1 MRLRV
6 AAGRCLAFAA
16 LHLAAGAAPAAAQPL
31 ADLMAR
37 MDARAEHYGAIAQ
50 RIWELAEVGYRE
62 NESAAL
68 LRDELRAAG
77 FEIDDGV
84 AGIPTAFVATW
95 GTGRPLI
102 GILGEY
108 DALPGLS
115 QEVAAEKKPR
125 VAGGAGHGC
134 GHNLLGTASALAAL
148 SVRDS
153 LLYRQAPGTVR
164 FYGTPAEEG
173 GGAKVF
179 MLRSGLFTDLDAVL
193 TWHPGDRNQ
202 ASSASTLAVIDAKF
216 RFQGQAAHAAHS
228 PEAGRSA
235 LDAALLT
242 THAIDLLREHVP
254 QETRLH
260 YVLSG
265 GGAAP
270 NIVPD
275 FAELHLL
282 ARHPDPRVL
291 DGVWERVLACARA
304 GALATGTKAQ
314 EQIVSSYANV
324 LPNEALTRLLDKNLR
339 LAGGGFRY
347 TPEEQSFAEALR
359 RTFSVEGA
367 LPLGSQEGAQPP
379 ATGYESASTDV
390 GDVSWVV
397 PTGQLTTATDVPGT
411 PGHSWQSTACAG
423 SSIGR
428 KGMLLAAKALTLTAM
443 DLLTDP
449 EQLKAVRDDFK
460 ARKGGAEYRSR
471 LPADAQPPLDYREKA
486 PAEP

>member
-1 MRLRV
+1 MSLGRGKRASFVLATLV
-6 AAGRCLAFAA
+6 AAGSV
-16 LHLAAGAAPAAAQPL
+16 APVTAQPL

-37 MDARAEHYGAIAQ
+37 MDARAEHYGQIAQ
-50 RIWELAEVGYRE
+50 RIWELAEVGYQE
-62 NESAAL
+62 HESAAL
-68 LRDELRAAG
+68 LREELRKAG
-77 FEIDDGV
+77 FEIDEGV

-95 GTGRPLI
+95 GSGRPLI

-115 QEVAAEKKPR
+115 QVAVAEKKPR
-125 VAGGAGHGC
+125 VEGGAGHGC

-148 SVRDS
+148 SVRDA
-153 LLYRQAPGTVR
+153 LLFRQAPGTVR

-179 MLRSGLFTDLDAVL
+179 MLRAGMFTDLDAVL

-216 RFQGQAAHAAHS
+216 RFRGQAAHAAHS

-235 LDAALLT
+235 LDAAMLT
-242 THAIDLLREHVP
+242 THGIDLLREHVP

-260 YVLSG
+260 YVLPN

-282 ARHPDPRVL
+282 ARHPEPRVL
-291 DGVWERVLACARA
+291 DGIWERVLACARA
-304 GALATGTKAQ
+304 GALATGTSV
-314 EQIVSSYANV
+314 EETIVSSYASV
-324 LPNEALTRLLDKNLR
+324 LPNEALAGLLDKNLR
-339 LAGGGFRY
+339 LAGGGIRY
-347 TPEEQSFAEALR
+347 SAEEQAFAEALR
-359 RTFSVEGA
+359 RTFPATTA
-367 LPLGSQEGAQPP
+367 LPLGSQEGIQPP
-379 ATGYESASTDV
+379 ATGYESSSTDV

-397 PTGQLTTATDVPGT
+397 PTGQLITATDVPGT

-428 KGMLLAAKALTLTAM
+428 KGMLLAAKALTLTALE
-443 DLLTDP
+443 LLTDP
-449 EQLKAVRDDFK
+449 EQLKAARADFQ
-460 ARKGGAEYRSR
+460 ARKAGAEYRSR
-471 LPADAQPPLDYREKA
+471 LPADASPPLDYRGKT
-486 PAEP
+486 PAQP